1 MKSESVRK
9 RSVLSP
15 LSRLGKLST
24 TKQFLLCCMTLKLPE
39 GLTLQG
45 NQGLL
50 KNGTEQLVSLGGHML
65 SFLSYHGNFLRF
77 EITLNK
83 KL

>member
-9 RSVLSP
+9 RSILSP
-15 LSRLGKLST
+15 LSRLGK
-24 TKQFLLCCMTLKLPE
+24 FLLCCMTLKLPE
-39 GLTLQG
+39 GLTLQE

-50 KNGTEQLVSLGGHML
+50 KNGTEQLVTLGGHML
-65 SFLSYHGNFLRF
+65 SFLSYHSNFLRF